1 MSGWTEDPTD
11 EELPDD
17 TLPGGPE
24 DDEPDQTALVPDALE
39 DCGLL
44 FGPASSE
51 FQFYKAAGNADD
63 EIDWLAPGESVTETV
78 AVKIRAGGNVLE
90 AADGRWWR
98 VDYDADRAGGTN
110 PGRFKV
116 SAKHGVAILQFFD
129 GEHVKKLI
137 LTD

>member
-1 MSGWTEDPTD
+1 MNDPWPEPTD

-24 DDEPDQTALVPDALE
+24 DDEPDRDALVPDALE
-39 DCGLL
+39 GCGLL
-44 FGPASSE
+44 FGPAGCE
-51 FQFYKAAGNADD
+51 LMFHQAAGAAGD
-63 EIDWLAPGESVTETV
+63 EIDWVAPGESVAETV
-78 AVKIRAGGNVLE
+78 DVKIRAGGNVLE

-110 PGRFKV
+110 PGRWKV

-129 GEHVKKLI
+129 GEFVKRLVM
-137 LTD
+137 TD